1 MQKLIRLDV
10 GFLLLAVVFVMGC
23 GEETASP
30 TKAKKESDA
39 IILEAN
45 HADTLNS
52 GAFSAEIAQELA
64 GQGVKL
70 SETSTIL
77 VRDDGKEW
85 LITDTENEL
94 AYLVTNG
101 GDTLNVQKTGFI
113 DYLGEADQ
121 IIKFWE
127 NYRTLYND
135 RKITKLLSL
144 WNKKASD
151 HIYINISENEP
162 ISADGAEGVRNVLLK
177 LSKGHHSTKGD
188 NWKGS
193 AMNEV
198 YIKKRGSQ
206 LVASATG
213 PNAFRNPGQT
223 WAYFVKNEVGKWK
236 VSKVES
242 IEQRNMARHTTIMIH
257 EKYLEDKIGYF
268 NDKKT
273 HERKEPKK

>member
-1 MQKLIRLDV
+1 MQKLIRLAV
-10 GFLLLAVVFVMGC
+10 GFLLLAVVFMVSC

-39 IILEAN
+39 IILGSN

-52 GAFSAEIAQELA
+52 GGFSTEIAQELA

-70 SETSTIL
+70 SEKSTIL
-77 VRDDGKEW
+77 VRDEGKEW

-101 GDTLNVQKTGFI
+101 GDKLDVQKTGFI

-121 IIKFWE
+121 IVEFWE
-127 NYRTLYND
+127 TYRKLYND
-135 RKITKLLSL
+135 RKITTLLSL

-193 AMNEV
+193 AMSEV

-223 WAYFVKNEVGKWK
+223 WAYFVKNEIGKWK

-273 HERKEPKK
+273 RIK

>member
-1 MQKLIRLDV
+1 MQKLIRLAV
-10 GFLLLAVVFVMGC
+10 SFLLLTVVFVMGC
-23 GEETASP
+23 GEEAASP

-39 IILEAN
+39 IILGAN

-77 VRDDGKEW
+77 VRDAGKEW

-94 AYLVTNG
+94 AYVVK
-101 GDTLNVQKTGFI
+101 GDGEKLELQKTGFI

-121 IIKFWE
+121 IVKFWE
-127 NYRTLYND
+127 NYRALYND

-242 IEQRNMARHTTIMIH
+242 IEQRNMARHTSIMIH

-268 NDKKT
+268 NDKRTRIK
-273 HERKEPKK
+273 

>member
-1 MQKLIRLDV
+1 MQKLIRLAV

-23 GEETASP
+23 GEEATSP

-39 IILEAN
+39 IILGSN

-52 GAFSAEIAQELA
+52 GGFSAEIAQELA

-101 GDTLNVQKTGFI
+101 GDTLKVQKTGFI

-223 WAYFVKNEVGKWK
+223 WAYFVKNEIGKWK

-273 HERKEPKK
+273 RVK

>member
-1 MQKLIRLDV
+1 MQKLIRLAV
-10 GFLLLAVVFVMGC
+10 GFLLLAVVFVTSC

-39 IILEAN
+39 IILGSN

-77 VRDDGKEW
+77 VREEGKEW

-94 AYLVTNG
+94 AYLVTNA
-101 GDTLNVQKTGFI
+101 GDKLDVQKTGFI

-121 IIKFWE
+121 IVEFWE
-127 NYRTLYND
+127 TYRKLYND
-135 RKITKLLSL
+135 RKITTLLSL

-193 AMNEV
+193 AMSEV

-223 WAYFVKNEVGKWK
+223 WAYFVKNEIGKWK

-273 HERKEPKK
+273 RIK

>member
-1 MQKLIRLDV
+1 MQKLIRLAV

-23 GEETASP
+23 GEEATSP
-30 TKAKKESDA
+30 TKAKEESDA
-39 IILEAN
+39 IILGSN

-94 AYLVTNG
+94 AYVVKDD
-101 GDTLNVQKTGFI
+101 GDKLELQKTGFI

-223 WAYFVKNEVGKWK
+223 WAYFVKNEIGKWK

-273 HERKEPKK
+273 RVK

>member
-1 MQKLIRLDV
+1 MQKLTRLAV
-10 GFLLLAVVFVMGC
+10 GLLLLAVVFVMSC
-23 GEETASP
+23 GEEATSP
-30 TKAKKESDA
+30 TKAKKESDVI
-39 IILEAN
+39 IILGST

-52 GAFSAEIAQELA
+52 GGFSAEIAQELA

-85 LITDTENEL
+85 VITDTENEL

-101 GDTLNVQKTGFI
+101 GDTLKVQKTGFI

-121 IIKFWE
+121 IVEFWE
-127 NYRTLYND
+127 TYRRLYNE
-135 RKITKLLSL
+135 REITKLIVH
-144 WNKKASD
+144 WNKKDSD
-151 HIYINISENEP
+151 QLYINIAENEM
-162 ISADGAEGVRNVLLK
+162 IEASGAAGVASTLKK
-177 LSKGHHSTKGD
+177 LSKGHHTTKGD
-188 NWKGS
+188 NWTGS
-193 AMNEV
+193 PMNEV

-223 WAYFVKNEVGKWK
+223 WAYFVKVLGKWK

-242 IEQRNMARHTTIMIH
+242 IEQRNMAIHTEILIH
-257 EKYLEDKIGYF
+257 EQNMTDKIGYF
-268 NDKKT
+268 NGKKT
-273 HERKEPKK
+273 RVK

>member
-1 MQKLIRLDV
+1 
-10 GFLLLAVVFVMGC
+10 MGC
-23 GEETASP
+23 GEEATSP

-39 IILEAN
+39 IILGSN

-94 AYLVTNG
+94 AYVVTNG

-223 WAYFVKNEVGKWK
+223 WAYFVKNEIGKWK

-273 HERKEPKK
+273 RIK

>member
-1 MQKLIRLDV
+1 MQKLIRLAV

-23 GEETASP
+23 GEEATSP

-39 IILEAN
+39 IILGSN

-101 GDTLNVQKTGFI
+101 GDTLKVQKTGFI

-223 WAYFVKNEVGKWK
+223 WAYFVKNEIGKWK

-273 HERKEPKK
+273 RIK

>member
-1 MQKLIRLDV
+1 MQKLIRLAV
-10 GFLLLAVVFVMGC
+10 GFLLLAAVFVMGC
-23 GEETASP
+23 GEEATSP
-30 TKAKKESDA
+30 TKAKKEIDV
-39 IILEAN
+39 IILGSN

-94 AYLVTNG
+94 AYVVK
-101 GDTLNVQKTGFI
+101 GDGDKLELQKTGFI

-121 IIKFWE
+121 IIKSWE

-223 WAYFVKNEVGKWK
+223 WAYFVKNEIGKWK

-257 EKYLEDKIGYF
+257 EKYLADKIGYF

-273 HERKEPKK
+273 RVK

>member
-1 MQKLIRLDV
+1 MQKLIRLAV
-10 GFLLLAVVFVMGC
+10 GFLLLAVVFVTSC
-23 GEETASP
+23 GEETTSP
-30 TKAKKESDA
+30 TKAKEESDA
-39 IILEAN
+39 VILGAN

-52 GAFSAEIAQELA
+52 GGFSTEIAQELA

-70 SETSTIL
+70 SEKSTIL
-77 VRDDGKEW
+77 VRDEGKEW

-101 GDTLNVQKTGFI
+101 GDKLDVQKTGFI

-121 IIKFWE
+121 IVEFWE
-127 NYRTLYND
+127 TYRKLYND
-135 RKITKLLSL
+135 RKITTLLSL

-193 AMNEV
+193 AMSEV

-206 LVASATG
+206 LVASA
-213 PNAFRNPGQT
+213 
-223 WAYFVKNEVGKWK
+223 
-236 VSKVES
+236 
-242 IEQRNMARHTTIMIH
+242 
-257 EKYLEDKIGYF
+257 EKYLLDLVLKIKF
-268 NDKKT
+268 T
-273 HERKEPKK
+273 QPIQHQVRKGRGCHRNLNQHHLAVTASIASAAFSNRSFRS

>member
-1 MQKLIRLDV
+1 MQKLIRLAV

-23 GEETASP
+23 GEEATSP

-39 IILEAN
+39 IILGSN

-52 GAFSAEIAQELA
+52 GTFSAEIAQELA

-70 SETSTIL
+70 SEKSTIL

-94 AYLVTNG
+94 AYVVKDNG
-101 GDTLNVQKTGFI
+101 DKLELQKTGFI

-223 WAYFVKNEVGKWK
+223 WAYFVKNEIGKWK

-273 HERKEPKK
+273 RVK